1 MESAFLLLALLGNIT
16 VLMQNV
22 ILQMA
27 MTCAAFQAW
36 RRRCVGV
43 LLQVENWIQK
53 SRTSSRETKR
63 KHCVRPGRNSLWW
76 NNFVNNIVVTSEWR
90 ENFRMSKVNFMKLC
104 DKVRPFLQ
112 KQSTGM
118 RSAISVE
125 KQVAV
130 TLYYLSDEGKYFK
143 VANGFGIGRS
153 TVSET
158 VRRVSKCISIVL
170 GPEYIKLPT

>member
-1 MESAFLLLALLGNIT
+1 M
-16 VLMQNV
+16 
-22 ILQMA
+22 
-27 MTCAAFQAW
+27 
-36 RRRCVGV
+36 
-43 LLQVENWIQK
+43 
-53 SRTSSRETKR
+53 
-63 KHCVRPGRNSLWW
+63 RPGRNSLWW

-118 RSAISVE
+118 RSTISVE

-130 TLYYLSDEGKYFK
+130 TLYYLSDEGKYLK

-170 GPEYIKLPT
+170 GPEYIKLPTSEQEVKEAVGFFYDAHGFPQCIGAVDGTHIFIEQP